1 MNTKDLKYKLSPIL
15 VAEHFLGAP
24 DRTTRFGNW
33 YKSPFRQE
41 RTASFLVYAEADRN
55 MYDFGSNKAYD
66 IISFVQELFNVNFKD
81 ALSILKREFG
91 ISDEQENK
99 QVLKYKLSRKAQE
112 VEIRKKLSEWY
123 NLTFQVFCDK
133 LHLFTLLSH
142 HCNNDLLPKLYDK
155 QIKYEIILEDFL
167 DVKTQD
173 DLENLYTKYKGAK

>member
-1 MNTKDLKYKLSPIL
+1 MNIKDLKYRLSPII

-24 DRTTRFGNW
+24 NKSTKNGNW

-41 RTASFLVYAEADRN
+41 RTASFLASN
-55 MYDFGSNKAYD
+55 KGMHDFGDSKHYD
-66 IISFVQELFNVNFKD
+66 VISFVQELYNVNLKD

-99 QVLKYKLSRKAQE
+99 RVLKYKLSRKAQE
-112 VEIRKKLSEWY
+112 AEIRKKLSEWY
-123 NLTFQVFCDK
+123 NLTFQLFCDK
-133 LHLFTLLSH
+133 LHLFTALSR
-142 HCNNDLLPKLYDK
+142 HCNNDLLPKVYDK

-173 DLENLYTKYKGAK
+173 DLENLYTQYKGAK

>member
-1 MNTKDLKYKLSPIL
+1 MLINTKDLKHKLSPIL

-41 RTASFLVYAEADRN
+41 RTASFLVSN
-55 MYDFGSNKAYD
+55 KGIHDFGDSKHYD
-66 IISFVQELFNVNFKD
+66 VISFVQELFNVNFKD

-99 QVLKYKLSRKAQE
+99 QVIKYKLSRKVQE
-112 VEIRKKLSEWY
+112 AEIRKKLSEWY

-133 LHLFTLLSH
+133 LHLFTVLSH
-142 HCNNDLLPKLYDK
+142 YCNNDLLPKVYDK